1 MVTCSVSAAMA
12 GIRVAAVAPEPI
24 TTTFFPV

>member
-1 MVTCSVSAAMA
+1 MVMWAQFSAMA

-24 TTTFFPV
+24 TRTVLPL